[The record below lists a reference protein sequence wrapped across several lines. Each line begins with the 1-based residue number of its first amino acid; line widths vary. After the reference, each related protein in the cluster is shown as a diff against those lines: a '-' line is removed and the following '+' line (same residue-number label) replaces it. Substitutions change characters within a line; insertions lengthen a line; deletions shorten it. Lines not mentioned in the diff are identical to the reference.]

1 MPRLKVLHV
10 VVAGAVGG
18 AEHFLVNLATRP
30 ELSEADHVVALMTPN
45 PKLRALFVNAGLKV
59 RDRGAVR
66 ENPLA
71 TLMRSFGPW
80 DLAWLARV
88 ARDERADLLHAHTY
102 GSHMLAARAGVR
114 TGLPVLRTEHGTR
127 HYRDPSC
134 GLFRHWAL
142 RHTTAIAAVSA
153 YVGDYVA
160 GVAPDVANKIR
171 VVLNGIDMT
180 RFSPVPP
187 LQSGPFTF
195 AAVGR
200 LDPVKRLQIAIE
212 AMAHA
217 PDVHLNIVGDGGE
230 RGMLETLVRKH
241 ALEPRVRFLGHL
253 PDPRAAIAG
262 CDALLNCTGAEGLP
276 LAVLEGAAMGR
287 PTLGFAGGG
296 MGEVVLDRS
305 TGWLVRDDTANAWAA
320 AVRDAGAS
328 RDLAAQYGL
337 QARAWVETRFDIDT
351 MCKRYGVVYSALTE
365 TAKRPATLS

>member
-1 MPRLKVLHV
+1 MSRRKVLHV

-18 AEHFLVNLATRP
+18 AEHFLVNLASRP
-30 ELSEADHVVALMTPN
+30 DRSSADHIVALMTPN
-45 PKLRALFVNAGLKV
+45 AKLRALFVDAGLQV

-71 TLMRSFGPW
+71 TLVRSFGPW
-80 DLAWLARV
+80 DLAWLSHV
-88 ARDERADLLHAHTY
+88 AAEEKADILHAHTY

-134 GLFRHWAL
+134 GLYRHWAL

-153 YVGDYVA
+153 YVGAYVA
-160 GVAPDVANKIR
+160 GVAPDVAGKIE
-171 VVLNGIDMT
+171 VVVNGIDMA
-180 RFSPVPP
+180 RFSPVPMP
-187 LQSGPFTF
+187 QSGPFTF

-200 LDPVKRLQIAIE
+200 LDPVKRLHIAIA
-212 AMAHA
+212 AMARA

-230 RGMLETLVRKH
+230 RGMLEALVRKH
-241 ALEPRVRFLGHL
+241 GLQERVRFLGHL
-253 PDPRAAIAG
+253 SDPRAAIAS
-262 CDALLNCTGAEGLP
+262 CDALINCTGAEGLP

-296 MGEVVLDRS
+296 MGEVVQDRS
-305 TGWLVRDDTANAWAA
+305 TGWLVREDTPEAWAD
-320 AVRDAGAS
+320 AVRQAGAS
-328 RDLAAQYGL
+328 RNLAAQYGL
-337 QARAWVETRFDIDT
+337 EARRWVESRFDIDT

-365 TAKRPATLS
+365 TAA

>member
-1 MPRLKVLHV
+1 
-10 VVAGAVGG
+10 
-18 AEHFLVNLATRP
+18 
-30 ELSEADHVVALMTPN
+30 VVALMTPN
-45 PKLRALFVNAGLKV
+45 PKLRALFVDAGLTV
-59 RDRGAVR
+59 RDRGPVR

-71 TLMRSFGPW
+71 TLMRSLGPW

-88 ARDERADLLHAHTY
+88 ATEEKADLLHAHTY
-102 GSHMLAARAGVR
+102 GSHLLAARAGLR
-114 TGLPVLRTEHGTR
+114 TRLPVLRTEHGTR

-153 YVGDYVA
+153 YVGHYVA
-160 GVAPDVANKIR
+160 GVAPEVADKIR
-171 VVLNGIDMT
+171 VVLNGIDMA

-187 LQSGPFTF
+187 PQSGPFTF

-200 LDPVKRLQIAIE
+200 LDPVKRLQIAIR
-212 AMAHA
+212 AMAQA

-230 RGMLETLVRKH
+230 RGMLEALVRQN
-241 ALEPRVRFLGHL
+241 ALETRVRFLGHL

-287 PTLGFAGGG
+287 PTLGFVGGG
-296 MGEVVLDRS
+296 MAEVVQEHS
-305 TGWLVRDDTANAWAA
+305 TGWLVRNDTPEAWAA
-320 AVRDAGAS
+320 AVREAGAS

-337 QARAWVETRFDIDT
+337 QARAWVEPRFDIDT
-351 MCKRYGVVYSALTE
+351 MCKRYAVVYSALTE
-365 TAKRPATLS
+365 TAQRPTA